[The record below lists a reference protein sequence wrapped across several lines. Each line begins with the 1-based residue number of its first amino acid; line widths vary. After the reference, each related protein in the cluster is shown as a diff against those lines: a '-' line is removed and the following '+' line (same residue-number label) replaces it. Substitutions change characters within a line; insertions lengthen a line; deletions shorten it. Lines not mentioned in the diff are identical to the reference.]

1 LERSAGLGWITPRK
15 RWKGTFRVSSKTS
28 KEKITMGGRL
38 LRLEVGASYDIFC
51 LHGAGSQ

>member
-1 LERSAGLGWITPRK
+1 
-15 RWKGTFRVSSKTS
+15 VSSNTS

-38 LRLEVGASYDIFC
+38 LRLELGASYDIFC